1 MKFKIKDKLK
11 IFTGGSWHYVL
22 TSEEQYKKIKAEY
35 KGFKSR
41 GFGSIPCK
49 VELGKSE
56 WITSIFPMKEGKYIL
71 FLKKKI
77 RQVEDVKVGDKVV
90 LELEL

>member
-1 MKFKIKDKLK
+1 MKITIKDKLK

-56 WITSIFPMKEGKYIL
+56 WITSIFPMKQKQYIL
-71 FLKKKI
+71 FIKKEI
-77 RQVEDVKVGDKVV
+77 RNKEKLTLGDDVIANI
-90 LELEL
+90 EI